1 MKLEDIRVMVE
12 TDLKLNETELDI
24 ESMRIPQIHGKYL
37 NLLFDERLMLKRHE
51 ADYSVMKRLKW
62 EYYGGKM
69 NQEQLDELGWEQ
81 FDLKILRQDLDKY
94 LESDTDLVEI
104 SMKVVYQ
111 KEKVSYLDSIVKAI
125 ASLQWNIRN
134 AIEWKKFIHGVN

>member
-1 MKLEDIRVMVE
+1 MRLEDIRAMVE
-12 TDLKLNETELDI
+12 KDLSLDETELDI

-37 NLLFDERLMLKRHE
+37 NLLFDERLILKRHE

-69 NQEQLDELGWEQ
+69 DQEQLDELGWEQ

-94 LESDTDLVEI
+94 LDSDTDLVEI

-125 ASLQWNIRN
+125 SSLQWNIRN
-134 AIEWKKFIHGVN
+134 AIEWKKFIHGAN

>member
-1 MKLEDIRVMVE
+1 MKLEDIRSMVE
-12 TDLKLNETELDI
+12 TDLKLNETELDT

-37 NLLFDERLMLKRHE
+37 NILFDERLMLKRHE

-69 NQEQLDELGWEQ
+69 DQEQLDELGWEQ

-94 LESDTDLVEI
+94 LASDTDLVNI
-104 SMKVVYQ
+104 SMKVAYQ
-111 KEKVSYLDSIVKAI
+111 KEKVSYLDSIVKAV

>member
-1 MKLEDIRVMVE
+1 MKLEDIRAMVE
-12 TDLKLNETELDI
+12 TDLKLNETELDT

-94 LESDTDLVEI
+94 LDSDTDLVEI

>member
-1 MKLEDIRVMVE
+1 MKLEQIRSMVE
-12 TDLKLNETELDI
+12 TDLKLNETELDT

-62 EYYGGKM
+62 EYYGGKI
-69 NQEQLDELGWEQ
+69 NQEQLDELGWVQ

-94 LESDTDLVEI
+94 LESDTDLIEI
-104 SMKVVYQ
+104 SMKVSYQ
-111 KEKVSYLDSIVKAI
+111 KEKVSYLDSIVKSI
-125 ASLQWNIRN
+125 ASLQWSIRN
-134 AIEWKKFIHGVN
+134 AIEWKKFTHGVN

>member
-1 MKLEDIRVMVE
+1 MKLEDIRAMVE
-12 TDLKLNETELDI
+12 TDLKLNETELDT

-94 LESDTDLVEI
+94 LDSDTDLVEI
-104 SMKVVYQ
+104 SMKVIYQ

>member
-1 MKLEDIRVMVE
+1 MKLEDIRSMVE
-12 TDLKLNETELDI
+12 TDLKLNETELDT

-37 NLLFDERLMLKRHE
+37 NILFDERLMLKRHE

-69 NQEQLDELGWEQ
+69 DQEQLDELGWEQ

-94 LESDTDLVEI
+94 LASDTDLVNI
-104 SMKVVYQ
+104 SMKVAYQ

>member
-1 MKLEDIRVMVE
+1 MVE
-12 TDLKLNETELDI
+12 TDLKLNETELDT

-37 NLLFDERLMLKRHE
+37 NILFDERLMLKRHE

-69 NQEQLDELGWEQ
+69 DQEQLDELGWEQ

-94 LESDTDLVEI
+94 LASDTDLVNI
-104 SMKVVYQ
+104 SMKVAYQ
-111 KEKVSYLDSIVKAI
+111 KEKVSYLDSIVKAV

>member
-1 MKLEDIRVMVE
+1 MKLEDIRSMVE

-37 NLLFDERLMLKRHE
+37 NILFDERLMLKRHE

-81 FDLKILRQDLDKY
+81 FDLKILRPDLDKY
-94 LESDTDLVEI
+94 LESDSDLVEI
-104 SMKVVYQ
+104 TMKVVYQ

>member
-94 LESDTDLVEI
+94 LESDNDLVEI